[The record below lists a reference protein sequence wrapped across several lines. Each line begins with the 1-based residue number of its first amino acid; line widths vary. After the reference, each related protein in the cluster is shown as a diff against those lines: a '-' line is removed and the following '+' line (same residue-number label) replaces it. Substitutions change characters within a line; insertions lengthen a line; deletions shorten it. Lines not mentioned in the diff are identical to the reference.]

1 MGFCA
6 LDNLDA
12 FFCRK
17 NAVPNQ
23 QYCPRQTSTLLKH
36 LTPGKICR
44 WLLCLISDF
53 WLVSCRFLAGTALA
67 TSPAETCAKTVSQR
81 IKETTQWASSL
92 PNDPTTGILGDSIHP
107 VIDTM
112 EMRLRCELLREA
124 QESVDPNTVVVKA
137 LEYAAEAEQRIAELN
152 ARVRTLESLAKT
164 DELTGLLNRRGFY
177 DIVRRELQ
185 TSARHKE
192 TGVLAYIDLDEFKPI
207 NDKYGHAAGDEVLRA
222 VGRQLGTNIRA
233 TDYAAR
239 LGGDEFAVLFVRAE
253 HIPARERARAMLEEL
268 NDLTVTWKRKK
279 IQVRASMGLANYTG
293 ETAFEELLAQSDRA
307 MYREKRKATEKR
319 SATGAR

>member
-1 MGFCA
+1 MG
-6 LDNLDA
+6 
-12 FFCRK
+12 
-17 NAVPNQ
+17 
-23 QYCPRQTSTLLKH
+23 
-36 LTPGKICR
+36 
-44 WLLCLISDF
+44 
-53 WLVSCRFLAGTALA
+53 
-67 TSPAETCAKTVSQR
+67 QR
-81 IKETTQWASSL
+81 L
-92 PNDPTTGILGDSIHP
+92 PNDPTMGILGDSIHP

-177 DIVRRELQ
+177 DVVRRELQ
-185 TSARHKE
+185 TSSRHNE

-207 NDKYGHAAGDEVLRA
+207 NDKFGHAAGDEVLRA

-233 TDYAAR
+233 TDFAAR

-319 SATGAR
+319 SAADTR

>member
-1 MGFCA
+1 MGQQTPNERA
-6 LDNLDA
+6 ANA
-12 FFCRK
+12 F
-17 NAVPNQ
+17 
-23 QYCPRQTSTLLKH
+23 S
-36 LTPGKICR
+36 
-44 WLLCLISDF
+44 
-53 WLVSCRFLAGTALA
+53 
-67 TSPAETCAKTVSQR
+67 E
-81 IKETTQWASSL
+81 
-92 PNDPTTGILGDSIHP
+92 SIHP

-124 QESVDPNTVVVKA
+124 QESVDPDTVVVKA

-177 DIVRRELQ
+177 DTVRRELQ
-185 TSARHKE
+185 QSARHKE

-207 NDKYGHAAGDEVLRA
+207 NDTLGHAAGDEVLRA

-233 TDYAAR
+233 TDFAAR

-253 HIPARERARAMLEEL
+253 HIPARKRARVMLEEL
-268 NDLTVTWKRKK
+268 NSLTVTWKRKK
-279 IQVRASMGLANYTG
+279 VQVRASMGLANYTG

-307 MYREKRKATEKR
+307 MYREKRKATETR
-319 SATGAR
+319 SAAATQ

>member
-1 MGFCA
+1 MGQRIPGDTTF
-6 LDNLDA
+6 DA
-12 FFCRK
+12 F
-17 NAVPNQ
+17 
-23 QYCPRQTSTLLKH
+23 
-36 LTPGKICR
+36 GK
-44 WLLCLISDF
+44 
-53 WLVSCRFLAGTALA
+53 
-67 TSPAETCAKTVSQR
+67 
-81 IKETTQWASSL
+81 
-92 PNDPTTGILGDSIHP
+92 SIHP

-177 DIVRRELQ
+177 DTVRRELQ

-207 NDKYGHAAGDEVLRA
+207 NDKLGHAAGDEVLRA

-233 TDYAAR
+233 TDFAAR
-239 LGGDEFAVLFVRAE
+239 LGGDEFAVLFVRAK

-268 NDLTVTWKRKK
+268 NSLTVTWKRKK
-279 IQVRASMGLANYTG
+279 IHVRASMGLANYTG

-307 MYREKRKATEKR
+307 MYREKRKATESR
-319 SATGAR
+319 

>member
-1 MGFCA
+1 MG
-6 LDNLDA
+6 
-12 FFCRK
+12 
-17 NAVPNQ
+17 
-23 QYCPRQTSTLLKH
+23 
-36 LTPGKICR
+36 
-44 WLLCLISDF
+44 
-53 WLVSCRFLAGTALA
+53 
-67 TSPAETCAKTVSQR
+67 QR
-81 IKETTQWASSL
+81 L

-177 DIVRRELQ
+177 DVVRRELQ
-185 TSARHKE
+185 TSSRHNE
-192 TGVLAYIDLDEFKPI
+192 TGILAYIDLDEFKPI
-207 NDKYGHAAGDEVLRA
+207 NDKFGHAAGDEVLRA

-233 TDYAAR
+233 TDFAAR

-279 IQVRASMGLANYTG
+279 IQVHASMGLANYTG

-319 SATGAR
+319 SAADAR

>member
-1 MGFCA
+1 MG
-6 LDNLDA
+6 
-12 FFCRK
+12 
-17 NAVPNQ
+17 Q
-23 QYCPRQTSTLLKH
+23 Q
-36 LTPGKICR
+36 
-44 WLLCLISDF
+44 
-53 WLVSCRFLAGTALA
+53 
-67 TSPAETCAKTVSQR
+67 
-81 IKETTQWASSL
+81 L
-92 PNDPTTGILGDSIHP
+92 PNDPTLGILGDSIHP